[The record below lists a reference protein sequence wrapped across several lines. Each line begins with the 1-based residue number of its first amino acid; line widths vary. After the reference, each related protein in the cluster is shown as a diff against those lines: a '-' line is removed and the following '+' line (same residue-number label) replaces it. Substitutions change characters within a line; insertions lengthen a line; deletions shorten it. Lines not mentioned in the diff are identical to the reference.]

1 MLPKFRL
8 NSHPISRHFG
18 STLSE
23 ARIGEIGCEF
33 NLEGSGTGGLADFF
47 WKTVKAKRSLG
58 SCALKIG
65 HIIYICVYIYMHIY
79 IRIYIYVYIYTYI
92 YIYTCIYIYTYIYM
106 IYMIFH
112 AMLWY
117 CSLIS
122 SEKSSEDSLR
132 YIYIELNRGG
142 NLRGILMPL
151 KSS

>member
-1 MLPKFRL
+1 MSNPDDNRGHSPHERCAHVDVRWNYEGKYHMLPKFRL

-65 HIIYICVYIYMHIY
+65 HII
-79 IRIYIYVYIYTYI
+79 
-92 YIYTCIYIYTYIYM
+92 
-106 IYMIFH
+106 
-112 AMLWY
+112 
-117 CSLIS
+117 
-122 SEKSSEDSLR
+122 
-132 YIYIELNRGG
+132 
-142 NLRGILMPL
+142 
-151 KSS
+151 

>member
-1 MLPKFRL
+1 MSNPDDNRGHSPHEPCAHVDVRWKKNEGKYHMLPKFRL

-65 HIIYICVYIYMHIY
+65 HIIYICVYIYIY
-79 IRIYIYVYIYTYI
+79 AYIYIYTYI
-92 YIYTCIYIYTYIYM
+92 YIYIYIYDLYDLSCHVVILQ
-106 IYMIFH
+106 FD
-112 AMLWY
+112 
-117 CSLIS
+117 LIR
-122 SEKSSEDSLR
+122 K
-132 YIYIELNRGG
+132 
-142 NLRGILMPL
+142 IL
-151 KSS
+151 